1 MVLFKKTEPIF
12 RRKQK
17 DLDVQD
23 LTGLIRLQL
32 QVRRR
37 TLLHR
42 FYTRIDQVFVL
53 WGSVTAAIFITAQF
67 SPLSW
72 TLQAWLWSGLT
83 LVATGTMTWLTFF
96 WVRVERLQ
104 WVLALWSVLMITGV
118 IVTDLG
124 IFLGLGQV
132 LMHLCELWLGLCAIG
147 YLGTGLGARSRAFLL
162 AGTIHLMGILLMP
175 YVLGWQFL
183 SAGLIMAGSLLV
195 FAETQWDM
203 RPPIEDYA
211 LLSSEQR
218 QFNKQQQQLRQQ
230 VFDF

>member
-1 MVLFKKTEPIF
+1 MLLFNQTEPIF

-23 LTGLIRLQL
+23 LTGLLRLEL

-37 TLLHR
+37 KLLHR

-53 WGSVTAAIFITAQF
+53 WGLVSAAIFLTAQF
-67 SPLSW
+67 APLSW

-83 LVATGTMTWLTFF
+83 LVATGTMIWLTFF

-104 WVLALWSVLMITGV
+104 WILLLWSGLMITGV
-118 IVTDLG
+118 VVTDLG
-124 IFLGLGQV
+124 IFLGIGQV
-132 LMHLCELWLGLCAIG
+132 LMHLCDLWLGLCAVG
-147 YLGTGLGARSRAFLL
+147 YMGTGWGARSRAFLL
-162 AGTIHLMGILLMP
+162 AGTIHLVGMLLLP

-183 SAGLIMAGSLLV
+183 TTALIMASSLLV

-211 LLSSEQR
+211 LLSPEQR
-218 QFNKQQQQLRQQ
+218 QFNQQQQQRRQ
-230 VFDF
+230 VVDC